1 MEIRERLLSE
11 VKTAM
16 KEKNQVRV
24 DTLRG
29 IQSAIKN
36 REIELRPEPISVDD
50 VLNVVKKLVKQRKE
64 SIEQFSAAKRQD
76 LVDKESTE
84 LKILEEFLPPQLSTA
99 DIEALVAETIA
110 EVGATSVK
118 DMGKVMKAV
127 MAKTQGAADNKV
139 VSEAI
144 KSKLN

>member
-1 MEIRERLLSE
+1 MEIRDRILSE

-16 KEKNQVRV
+16 KDKNQVRV

-36 REIELRPEPISVDD
+36 KEIELRPNPISGDD
-50 VLNVVKKLVKQRKE
+50 ILNVLKKLVKQRKE
-64 SIEQFSAAKRQD
+64 SIEQFLAAKRQD

-84 LKILEEFLPPQLSTA
+84 LKILEEFLPPQLSVA
-99 DIEALVAETIA
+99 DIEALVAATIT